1 MRFHKVAFLWAWLVF
16 LADLQAQSTQDE
28 QVILENYTLAQCID
42 YALKNSNS
50 IKNAQLDIKIAE
62 AQVRQTAADGLPQ
75 INGNLN
81 ILHNYKVPKSFLP
94 AQLVDP
100 QAPAGEFI
108 PVEFQPALNGQA
120 LFSMNQ
126 LLFDG
131 TFFTALRASKVYKQL
146 SVRQLDMTKNDLIAN
161 VSQAYYMVL
170 INRERQSLL
179 DANIARLESLHQET
193 SALYENGMVEKLDV
207 DRITVSLNSLKAEK
221 QKLMMAVNL
230 SMEFLK
236 FQVGL
241 RTIDQMTVGE
251 KLSDVQFEAT
261 ENLASLASEKFQ
273 YSQRP
278 EFQLLQ
284 TQKELN
290 TLNVQRYKS
299 GYYPS
304 VSFFVDYGWNSG
316 TNDLSDYVNFGE
328 FWFGNG
334 KYGLAFQIPVFD
346 GFRKK
351 SLIQQNRLELEKTQ
365 RNLLDMKRNID
376 LQITQSAGTLQ
387 ANLEILE
394 ARKQNAE
401 LAKEVY
407 RITQVKYREG
417 VGSNLEIMEAENALK
432 QAETDYYTALYDALL
447 AQIDLRKALGT
458 LGK

>member
-1 MRFHKVAFLWAWLVF
+1 MKFQKVALLWAWLIF
-16 LADLQAQSTQDE
+16 LPDVKAQDTNQE
-28 QVILENYTLAQCID
+28 QVVLKNYTLKQCIE
-42 YALKNSNS
+42 YALKNSNT

-62 AQVRQTAADGLPQ
+62 AQIRQTAADGLPQ
-75 INGNLN
+75 VNGSVNL
-81 ILHNYKVPKSFLP
+81 IHNYKIPKSFLP

-100 QAPAGEFI
+100 QAPEGTFI
-108 PVEFQPALNGQA
+108 PVEFQPGLNGQA
-120 LFSMNQ
+120 LFALNQ

-131 TFFTALRASKVYKQL
+131 TFFTALRASKVYTQL
-146 SVRQLDMTKNDLIAN
+146 SVRQLDMTKNDIIAN

-179 DANIARLESLHQET
+179 DVNITRLEKLHKET

-221 QKLMMAVNL
+221 QKLVMAVGL

-241 RTIDQMTVGE
+241 RTADKMTVGE
-251 KLSDVQFEAT
+251 KLSDIQFEAT
-261 ENLASLASEKFQ
+261 ENLEALATEPFP
-273 YSQRP
+273 YRQRP
-278 EFQLLQ
+278 EFRLLQ

-290 TLNVQRYKS
+290 TLNIQRYKS

-304 VSFFVDYGWNSG
+304 VSFFIDYGWNSG
-316 TNDLSDYVNFGE
+316 TNDLGDFTNFGD

-334 KYGLAFQIPVFD
+334 KYGLAFNIPVFD
-346 GFRKK
+346 GFRKR
-351 SLIQQNRLELEKTQ
+351 SLIQQSRLELTKTQ
-365 RNLLDMKRNID
+365 NSIFNMKRNID

-394 ARKQNAE
+394 ARKQNVD

-407 RITQVKYREG
+407 RITQIKYREG

-447 AQIDLRKALGT
+447 AQVDLKKALGT
-458 LGK
+458 LGQ